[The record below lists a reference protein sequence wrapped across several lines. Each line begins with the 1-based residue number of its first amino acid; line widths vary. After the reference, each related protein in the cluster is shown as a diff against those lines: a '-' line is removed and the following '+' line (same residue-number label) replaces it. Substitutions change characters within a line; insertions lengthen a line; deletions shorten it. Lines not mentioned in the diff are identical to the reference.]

1 MVTSTPDDPSPPTG
15 SGGAGG
21 IRYHSGQGRWV
32 IAATILGSGMAS
44 IDATVLGIAIP
55 TIGRDFHA
63 SLGTLQWVV
72 TGYSLTLAS
81 LLLLGGSLGDRYGRR
96 RVFMVGVAWFA
107 LASAACAVATG
118 STFLIV
124 LRVLQG
130 VGGALL
136 TPGSLAILEAS
147 FAPDDRS
154 EAIGA
159 WSGLGGVAS
168 AAGPLVGGY
177 LISAASWR
185 WIFLINVP
193 IGVAVLLV
201 SARHVP
207 ESRDPSMTGRID
219 VAGAVLATVSL
230 AGVAAALIEGPTRG
244 WSSPL
249 VLTSLAVGLV
259 GTAAFVVTEHR
270 SSSPMLPLGLF
281 RNRQFAVT
289 NAVTFVVYAG
299 LGGVLFLLPVVLQV
313 VDHYSPLESG
323 VALLPMTLVM
333 LLFSARSG
341 RLAARI
347 GPRLQMGLGP
357 IVVGAGLALLS
368 RAPDGSGYVRY
379 VLPAVLV
386 IAAGLA
392 TTVAPLTSTALNSVS
407 ERHAGLASA
416 VNNDVA
422 RLGGLIAVAVLPAL
436 GGIAGLGYLHPETL
450 AHGFQRAVVI
460 AGALC
465 VVGGVLAAIGI
476 RNPTRSAGGVGPGAD
491 DHPTYCA
498 LDATPLQGAA

>member
-1 MVTSTPDDPSPPTG
+1 
-15 SGGAGG
+15 
-21 IRYHSGQGRWV
+21 
-32 IAATILGSGMAS
+32 MAS

-118 STFLIV
+118 STLLIV

-207 ESRDPSMTGRID
+207 ESRDRSMSGRID

-259 GTAAFVVTEHR
+259 GAAAFVVTEHR

-289 NAVTFVVYAG
+289 NTVTFVVYAG

-313 VDHYSPLESG
+313 VDHYTPLESG

-368 RAPDGSGYVRY
+368 RAPDGSSYVRS

-422 RLGGLIAVAVLPAL
+422 RLGGLIAVAVLPTL

-465 VVGGVLAAIGI
+465 AVGGVLAAIGI
-476 RNPTRSAGGVGPGAD
+476 RNPSRSPGGVAPGAD

>member
-1 MVTSTPDDPSPPTG
+1 LTG
-15 SGGAGG
+15 TDGDRSAQR
-21 IRYHSGQGRWV
+21 IRYRSVRGRWV
-32 IAATILGSGMAS
+32 IGATVLGSGMAA
-44 IDATVLGIAIP
+44 IDATVLGIALP

-107 LASAACAVATG
+107 LASAACALATG
-118 STFLIV
+118 STELIA
-124 LRVLQG
+124 LRVVQG

-147 FAPDDRS
+147 FHPDDRG

-168 AAGPLVGGY
+168 AAGPLLGGY

-193 IGVAVLLV
+193 IGAVVLLA

-207 ESRDPSMTGRID
+207 ESRDPTISGRID
-219 VAGAVLATVSL
+219 VTGAILATVSL
-230 AGVAAALIEGPTRG
+230 AGVAYALIDGPARG
-244 WSSPL
+244 WSSST
-249 VLTSLAVGLV
+249 VLMPLAVGVV
-259 GTAAFVVTEHR
+259 GAAAFVVTESR

-281 RNRQFAVT
+281 GNRQFTVT
-289 NAVTFVVYAG
+289 NAATFVVYAG
-299 LGGVLFLLPVVLQV
+299 LGGVLFLLPVLLQV
-313 VDHYSPLESG
+313 ADGYSPLESG

-333 LLFSARSG
+333 LVFSARSG

-357 IVVGAGLALLS
+357 VVVGGGLALLS
-368 RAPDGSGYVRY
+368 RAPDGRAYVVY

-386 IAAGLA
+386 IAIGLA
-392 TTVAPLTSTALNSVS
+392 TTVAPLTATALNSVPES
-407 ERHAGLASA
+407 HSGLASA

-436 GGIAGLGYLHPETL
+436 GGITGFSYLHPTAL

-460 AGALC
+460 AGTWC
-465 VVGGVLAAIGI
+465 VAGGILAAIGI
-476 RNPTRSAGGVGPGAD
+476 RNPPKPSGVIAPGSTNSLS
-491 DHPTYCA
+491 HCA
-498 LDATPLQGAA
+498 LDAPPLREVG